1 MPHNQW
7 KLSVPTPPPPPP
19 FHRQFPRRGFHE
31 RLDKLIFPVFPRF
44 QLPRCH
50 RGIFLVLEA
59 SVEGSPH
66 TGGISRYSLRSDIL
80 GGGEREREVGSRRC
94 AAIQIRCN
102 VAKFVLKRRGVTG
115 RFLGVT
121 RVKRAGDGMAPVAE
135 NVVASR
141 LDNRVFINTNKVNRT
156 RYAFSRGL
164 KCFRNIERTFAH
176 IYMYTSQH
184 RSKRENNLPG

>member
-1 MPHNQW
+1 MAF
-7 KLSVPTPPPPPP
+7 T
-19 FHRQFPRRGFHE
+19 R

-59 SVEGSPH
+59 SVQGSPH
-66 TGGISRYSLRSDIL
+66 TGGISGYSLRSDIL
-80 GGGEREREVGSRRC
+80 GGGEREREREVGSRRC

-121 RVKRAGDGMAPVAE
+121 RVKRAGDGMPPVAE

-141 LDNRVFINTNKVNRT
+141 LGNRVFINTNKVNRA

-164 KCFRNIERTFAH
+164 KCFRNIERTFAY
-176 IYMYTSQH
+176 IYIYIHVTASI
-184 RSKRENNLPG
+184 ETGE